1 MTVADAGIPYETL
14 DALVVE
20 DDAFQRSLIVQ
31 ALKVIGLASVREAG
45 DGEAGLKACMARLPD
60 LIVCDI
66 EMTPMGGLDF
76 LRALRRTRSGA
87 VRSIPIVFLS
97 SHAES
102 DTVREAIAA
111 GVDAFIVKPPTLRTL
126 KSRIDAVLA
135 AARPR

>member
-1 MTVADAGIPYETL
+1 MTVAEGGIPYEAL
-14 DALVVE
+14 DALVIE

-60 LIVCDI
+60 IVVCDI

-126 KSRIDAVLA
+126 KARIDAVLA
-135 AARPR
+135 AGKPR

>member
-14 DALVVE
+14 DALVIE
-20 DDAFQRSLIVQ
+20 DDEFQRSLIVQ

-60 LIVCDI
+60 IIVCDI

>member
-1 MTVADAGIPYETL
+1 MTAADTAIPYETL
-14 DALVVE
+14 DALVIE

-60 LIVCDI
+60 IIVCDI

-76 LRALRRTRSGA
+76 LRALRRTRSDA

-111 GVDAFIVKPPTLRTL
+111 GVDAFIVKPPTLKSL
-126 KSRIDAVLA
+126 KSRIDAVLG
-135 AARPR
+135 AARLR